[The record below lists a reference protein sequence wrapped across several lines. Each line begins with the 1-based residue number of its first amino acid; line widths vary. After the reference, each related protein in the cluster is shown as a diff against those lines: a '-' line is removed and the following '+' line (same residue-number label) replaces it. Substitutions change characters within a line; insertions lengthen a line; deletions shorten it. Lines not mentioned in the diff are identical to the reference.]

1 MRKDGKMAQ
10 KQSTED
16 KEWQEGMEQ
25 HFDKGGGDYECGN
38 CDWATND
45 RDKALRH
52 KELYGHKFWMS
63 LATAIAGEKHDGK

>member
-1 MRKDGKMAQ
+1 MAQ
-10 KQSTED
+10 KQSIYDE
-16 KEWQEGMEQ
+16 EWLKGIEL
-25 HFDKGGGDYECGN
+25 HFGDGGDYECGN

-63 LATAIAGEKHDGK
+63 LSPAIAGEKHDGK